1 MTWRTAARPGTI
13 RLVVFDCDSTLS
25 AVEGIDELAAGRRA
39 EVAALTDAAMRG
51 EVPLESVY
59 GRRLDLIRPDRARV
73 DALAQQYVEALVP
86 DAAAVV
92 DALHAAGVRVRIMSG
107 GLLPAVLA
115 VGRAIGVPESDTA
128 AVAVHFDGHG
138 RYTGYDEASPL
149 ARSGGKRELLQQ
161 WRDQL
166 QLDRDAVMM
175 VGDGATDLEAA
186 EVAGIFVAYAGVVE
200 RTAVMEAA
208 DVVVRSASLSPI
220 LPLALGGVAPAA
232 RDTRALFE
240 RGIELLNHNYE

>member
-1 MTWRTAARPGTI
+1 MTWRTIARPGAI

-25 AVEGIDELAAGRRA
+25 AVEGIDELAGGRRA
-39 EVAALTDAAMRG
+39 EVTALTDAAMRG

-59 GRRLDLIRPDRARV
+59 GRRLDLIRPDRAQI
-73 DALAQQYVEALVP
+73 DALAQQYIAALVP
-86 DAAAVV
+86 DAAEVVAALRAVG
-92 DALHAAGVRVRIMSG
+92 LRVRIMSG

-115 VGRAIGVPESDTA
+115 VSRALGVPEADTT

-138 RYTGYDEASPL
+138 HYTGYDEASPL
-149 ARSGGKRELLQQ
+149 TRSGGKRELLQQ

-186 EVAGIFVAYAGVVE
+186 EVAGIFVAYAGVIE

-208 DVVVRSASLSPI
+208 DVVIRSASLSPV
-220 LPLALGGVAPAA
+220 LPLALGGVAPATPE
-232 RDTRALFE
+232 TRALFQ